1 MIRLDTILQKVR
13 AYQPDADTTL
23 LRSAYVVA
31 AQAHGGQVRQS
42 GEPYLTH
49 PLEVAS
55 ILADLHLDPVAVAA
69 GLLHDVVEDSRVTTE
84 DIERRFGKQMG
95 RVIEGVTKLSRVE
108 FSSAEANQAEN
119 VRKMLIAMTDDIRV
133 ILIKLA
139 DRLHN
144 MRTLSH
150 LREDKRRRIASE
162 TLDVYAP
169 LAGRLGIGRIEEEL
183 QELSL
188 RHLEPQTY
196 RVLEARV
203 KSKKR
208 WADDFIRDIT
218 RTLWK
223 KLQAED
229 IPGELS
235 GRPKS
240 IYSIYQKMH
249 RQQIELDQMYDY
261 IAVRLV
267 TDTIPHCY
275 TALGV
280 VHNTWRPIPGRIKDF
295 IAMPR
300 PNGYQSLHTSLLT
313 DSGTHFEVQI
323 RTKNMHRVAEEGIA
337 AHWGYKSS
345 SPYGD
350 KEVERFA
357 WLRQMLDWQ
366 KEVDDP
372 HEFLSNLKID
382 LYAEE
387 VHCFTP
393 KGEVKTLPRGATVVD
408 FAYAIHTEV
417 GHGCAGA
424 RVNGAA
430 APLRYELRN
439 GDICEILTDKK
450 RLPSEDWIKIAKTN
464 RAKTKIRARLNAEAR
479 RRSIEIGRQLI
490 EKEAARYGLGFR
502 RVKNAPGLEE
512 AKKRQGAAT
521 LDDLLAAV
529 GYGRVEASRVLQ
541 NCFPDGS
548 LKKKEDP
555 SASAAPITSAVRRI
569 IGREAGQILVSGRR
583 DSLVHRAECC
593 SPIPGEA
600 ITGYLTKGRGV
611 DVHSARCARLGDL
624 ELDPERRVSVTW
636 KSLTGSRY
644 DTCLTVEVENRKGI
658 LADITKVI
666 AEADTDIVTVEAIA
680 DEFARGEIRVTVSVR
695 NTKEV
700 DRLTQTVRDVPGVI
714 HVERGRERAAPA
726 PDHPTPD
733 APAPD
738 HPAPDHPT
746 PDARGGGDGAA
757 SGQTQPAP
765 ALPDPN
771 GGAEPERSGA
781 GQANEPNEAV
791 PETAP
796 SETAGTDALGGVGP
810 VVEPQVAAPPASGAA
825 ANRK

>member
-49 PLEVAS
+49 PLEVAD
-55 ILADLHLDPVAVAA
+55 ILADLRLDTVAVAA
-69 GLLHDVVEDSRVTTE
+69 GLLHDVVEDSRITTE
-84 DIERRFGKQMG
+84 DIERRFGKQMS

-119 VRKMLIAMTDDIRV
+119 VRKMIIAMTDDIRV

-183 QELSL
+183 QDLSL

-196 RVLEARV
+196 RVLDARV
-203 KSKKR
+203 KAKKR

-223 KLQAED
+223 QLQAED

-323 RTKNMHRVAEEGIA
+323 RTKDMHRVAEEGIA
-337 AHWGYKSS
+337 AHWGYKASA
-345 SPYGD
+345 PYGD
-350 KEVERFA
+350 KEVKRFA
-357 WLRQMLDWQ
+357 WLRQMLEWQ

-372 HEFLSNLKID
+372 HEFLSSLKID

-417 GHGCAGA
+417 GHGCVGA
-424 RVNGAA
+424 RVNGAM
-430 APLRYELRN
+430 APLRHELRN

-450 RLPSEDWIKIAKTN
+450 HLPSEDWIKIARTN

-479 RRSIEIGRQLI
+479 RRSIEIGRQLV
-490 EKEAARYGLGFR
+490 EKEAARHGLGFR

-541 NCFPDGS
+541 TCFPDGS
-548 LKKKEDP
+548 LEKKEP
-555 SASAAPITSAVRRI
+555 AAAAPIASAVRRI
-569 IGREAGQILVSGRR
+569 IGREAGQILVSGRQ
-583 DSLVHRAECC
+583 DTLVHRADCC

-680 DEFARGEIRVTVSVR
+680 DDFARGRIRVTVSVQ
-695 NTKEV
+695 NTKEA
-700 DRLTQTVRDVPGVI
+700 DGLARTVRDVPGVI
-714 HVERGRERAAPA
+714 QVERGREQAASGGGEPAAPGRTAPGEAAAPA
-726 PDHPTPD
+726 PDLP
-733 APAPD
+733 
-738 HPAPDHPT
+738 
-746 PDARGGGDGAA
+746 GA
-757 SGQTQPAP
+757 
-765 ALPDPN
+765 N
-771 GGAEPERSGA
+771 GAEPERSEDPGRSLP
-781 GQANEPNEAV
+781 EPAV
-791 PETAP
+791 PEPAA
-796 SETAGTDALGGVGP
+796 SEAAEADPPGGLGAA
-810 VVEPQVAAPPASGAA
+810 VERRPPAPPESGAAA